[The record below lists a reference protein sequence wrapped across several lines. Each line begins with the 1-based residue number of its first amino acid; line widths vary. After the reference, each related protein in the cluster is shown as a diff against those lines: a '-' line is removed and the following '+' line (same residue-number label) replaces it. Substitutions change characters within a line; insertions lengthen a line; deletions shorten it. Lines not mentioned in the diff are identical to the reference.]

1 MRDTQLAVDVS
12 AGYDLLQRGR
22 LSLFELDGTPSE
34 GKTVNEVESALLQQ
48 IEKIKTSGVTT
59 EELDRVKAGVIA
71 SDVYQR
77 DSMFYQ
83 AMQIGTVETIGF
95 SWKILDGYQAKLRAV
110 TSEQVQAVAKK
121 YLVKDNLTIATLD
134 PQPIDP
140 NAKPQG
146 KPHVH

>member
-1 MRDTQLAVDVS
+1 M
-12 AGYDLLQRGR
+12 
-22 LSLFELDGTPSE
+22 
-34 GKTVNEVESALLQQ
+34 NEVESALLQQ

-140 NAKPQG
+140 DAKPQG

>member
-1 MRDTQLAVDVS
+1 M
-12 AGYDLLQRGR
+12 
-22 LSLFELDGTPSE
+22 
-34 GKTVNEVESALLQQ
+34 
-48 IEKIKTSGVTT
+48 TT
-59 EELDRVKAGVIA
+59 GELDRVKAGVIA
-71 SDVYQR
+71 ADVYQR

-95 SWKILDGYQAKLRAV
+95 SWRILDDYSAKLRAV
-110 TSEQVQAVAKK
+110 TSEEVQAVAKK

>member
-1 MRDTQLAVDVS
+1 
-12 AGYDLLQRGR
+12 
-22 LSLFELDGTPSE
+22 
-34 GKTVNEVESALLQQ
+34 LQQ

-71 SDVYQR
+71 ADVYQR

-83 AMQIGTVETIGF
+83 AMQIGTVETNGF
-95 SWKILDGYQAKLRAV
+95 SWKILDDYPAKLRAV

-146 KPHVH
+146 KPHIH